1 MSKFLGKFRKN
12 KDYND
17 DFGFSNKQGKK
28 KRKPHTEIKKHMKN
42 FEQDKFFQEND
53 IESVYMK

>member
-17 DFGFSNKQGKK
+17 DVGFSKKTNSK

-42 FEQDKFFQEND
+42 FEYEKFFQENET
-53 IESVYMK
+53 ESVYMN